1 MVIQAFPA
9 INLGELALHVL
20 AGAAAFLNEEMDL
33 WGVHGSSQIVVG
45 WARSQAGMAGADC
58 VSVAEVFVSVLEGV
72 VVDGGVDQVVGI
84 GRLGGQHIHRE
95 HRRRRHKGSCHTTSE
110 STNNSAIKSA
120 ITSAIKT
127 FYLSTRLITTSL
139 QDVVSTS
146 PIRLIDL
153 GDSWGLYPPSG
164 C

>member
-1 MVIQAFPA
+1 
-9 INLGELALHVL
+9 
-20 AGAAAFLNEEMDL
+20 
-33 WGVHGSSQIVVG
+33 
-45 WARSQAGMAGADC
+45 MAGADC

-120 ITSAIKT
+120 ITSVIKA
-127 FYLSTRLITTSL
+127 FHLLNSSDNNIAAGRCEHIPHSIDCSGRFMGFVSPVRLLTEACFC
-139 QDVVSTS
+139 QQK
-146 PIRLIDL
+146 PRH
-153 GDSWGLYPPSG
+153 
-164 C
+164 